1 MQKSS
6 FIGIDFGT
14 TNTAVVRLRNDEQGF
29 RNDILGEEGEYPFS
43 SIVAIPKNGGAL
55 KFGREVKN
63 HREALSSHYEIFTS
77 MKSYL
82 GTDREFIVGSNRY
95 SATEIT
101 AEFLKSVKAYIAS
114 VHKTEIKEA
123 GLSFPVD
130 FTPEARHELRIAAE
144 SAGIAVKCFISEP
157 TAAYFA
163 NRREGQVYSR
173 VMVLDW
179 GGGTFDISILNLK
192 KNSVTEAAVFGEKIG
207 GDDIDIELAKRIHAD
222 IVKKSNSGI
231 HIPFDDM
238 NPTSRDLMMA
248 RCERAKI
255 EISETYEDYA
265 FSVKDYGDYGTK
277 SLTISVDLFNG
288 IVEPI
293 IKARILRAIDS
304 ALGRANLTPSGIDA
318 VVIVGGSSN
327 LAPYE
332 KAITRLFG
340 EDKIILPRKPQWSTA
355 EGAALMQI
363 IGGSFKLNDSLG
375 VFLSDGS
382 VLPLLKSTEDG
393 VGTKAGPISFSLV
406 EDARDAHFVFTN
418 GDGNIVFKRV
428 NVPTKGFLNEVIKLT
443 AEIGDDQIARIE
455 INNSSMG
462 NSASNPPRKVE
473 INKLTFYYDISVL
486 N

>member
-1 MQKSS
+1 MQKGS

-14 TNTAVVRLRNDEQGF
+14 TNTAVVQLLNDEQGF
-29 RNDILGEEGEYPFS
+29 RSVNLGEGGEYPFS
-43 SIVAIPKNGGAL
+43 SIVAIPKSGGAL
-55 KFGREVKN
+55 KFGREVRSR
-63 HREALSSHYEIFTS
+63 REELTSEYEIFTS

-82 GTDREFIVGSNRY
+82 GTDKEFIVGSNRY

-101 AEFLKSVKAYIAS
+101 AEFLKSVKAYIARA
-114 VHKTEIKEA
+114 HRIDIKEA

-130 FTPEARHELRIAAE
+130 FTPEARRELRIAAE
-144 SAGIAVKCFISEP
+144 NAGISVKCFISES

-163 NRREGQVYSR
+163 NRQEGQAYSR

-222 IVKKSNSGI
+222 IVKKSGSGV

-238 NPTSRDLMMA
+238 NLTSRDLMIA

-255 EISETYEDYA
+255 EISETDEEYDLT
-265 FSVKDYGDYGTK
+265 VMDYGEYGTK
-277 SLTISVDLFNG
+277 SLTVSVELFNG

-293 IKARILRAIDS
+293 IRSRILKAIDA
-304 ALGRANLTPSGIDA
+304 ALGRTNLTPAGIDA

-332 KAITRLFG
+332 EAITRLFG

-363 IGGSFKLNDSLG
+363 IGGNFKLNDSLG

-382 VLPLLKSTEDG
+382 ILPILKANEDG
-393 VGTKAGPISFSLV
+393 VGTKVSPLSFSLV
-406 EDARDAHFVFTN
+406 EDTQDAHFVFTN
-418 GDGNIVFKRV
+418 GDGNIIFERV
-428 NVPTKGFLNEVIKLT
+428 NIPTKGFLNEVIKLD
-443 AEIGDDQIARIE
+443 AEIGDDQIARIG
-455 INNSSMG
+455 ISNSFMG
-462 NSASNPPRKVE
+462 SSTSNSPRKVE
-473 INKLTFYYDISVL
+473 INKLTFYYDISEL